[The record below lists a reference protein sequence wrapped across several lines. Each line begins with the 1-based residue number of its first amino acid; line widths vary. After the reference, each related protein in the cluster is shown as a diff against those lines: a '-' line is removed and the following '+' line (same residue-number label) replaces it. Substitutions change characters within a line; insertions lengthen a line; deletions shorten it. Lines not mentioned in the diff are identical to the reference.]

1 MRMTAAQTYRYKFS
15 DNIVAMLTTFAKLHA
30 HDDRHTYRE
39 AWNEWWTANA
49 AALET
54 ESRRL
59 CNLGYMGDVQDKM
72 YKAGRYYF
80 RAKSST
86 KPDPQ
91 ERRAY
96 ISMSPEI
103 IEAMDAHITAV
114 MNDEAFT
121 PAKGYDWF
129 CASHLELLRTEVR
142 RLQAENVLTA
152 DDLVSKV
159 KKTYKNRY
167 FLSR

>member
-1 MRMTAAQTYRYKFS
+1 MSPVQTYRYKFT
-15 DNIVAMLTTFAKLHA
+15 DTIVGMLTAFAKLHA

-39 AWNEWWTANA
+39 AWNDWWTANA
-49 AALET
+49 EILEA

-59 CNLGYMGDVQDKM
+59 CNLGYVGDVQDKM

-80 RAKSST
+80 RAKNLT

-103 IEAMDAHITAV
+103 IEAMDIHIDAV
-114 MNDEAFT
+114 MREEAFT

-129 CASHLELLRTEVR
+129 CESHLELLRAEVH
-142 RLQAENVLTA
+142 RLQASNVLTA
-152 DDLVSKV
+152 EDLVSKV

-167 FLSR
+167 FLRR